1 SPGEAGR
8 GFSVVADEVQR
19 LAETA
24 RESTDQIANLV
35 QSIQSEAS
43 ETMARMNKTIEQVVE
58 GSTLAENAGKRMRL
72 TRRSTD
78 ELVSAVSQI
87 SDRSKSQLAI
97 NEDLRSQAVKLQE
110 STTATE
116 QELKEQGAQTENMF
130 LHVQGLVESVRVFK
144 LPESA

>member
-1 SPGEAGR
+1 M
-8 GFSVVADEVQR
+8 
-19 LAETA
+19 AETA